1 MAAICKTRDG
11 SMLIHRAGGQDAGEV
26 IEARR
31 GLRAGPWRAGLRR
44 GNCIPMARGMDR
56 VFRTVVDRTR
66 SRLDV
71 PALRTPFRIRRRPEG
86 TGQPSPKLFADRKPK
101 AATGVSRADRR
112 GSCPYGDERSR
123 RGPAHVPRLEGAIE
137 SPRSI

>member
-1 MAAICKTRDG
+1 VPGGRSSALYPYGARDG
-11 SMLIHRAGGQDAGEV
+11 
-26 IEARR
+26 
-31 GLRAGPWRAGLRR
+31 P
-44 GNCIPMARGMDR
+44 

-86 TGQPSPKLFADRKPK
+86 TGQPSPKLLADRKPK
-101 AATGVSRADRR
+101 AATRVSRADRR
-112 GSCPYGDERSR
+112 GSCPYGDGRSR
-123 RGPAHVPRLEGAIE
+123 RGPAHVPRLERAIE